1 MKPASDVELVTL
13 TIEMN
18 VRPEVQ
24 GQALQLLRSGV
35 GLTEA
40 KAECQSCRVSRDALD
55 DNRLRYS
62 ETWTSEVAMQRHI
75 QSEAFRRVLT
85 AMDLC
90 SEEPQVIIG
99 NLSGHS
105 GLSYLRKLRE
115 KPMGKSS
122 AIPPNLEY

>member
-1 MKPASDVELVTL
+1 MQSTSEVEVVTL
-13 TIEMN
+13 TIDMQF
-18 VRPEVQ
+18 RPGVQ

-40 KAECQSCRVSRDALD
+40 KAECQSCRVSRDAVD

-62 ETWTSEVAMQRHI
+62 ETWTSEAALRRHV

-105 GLSYLRKLRE
+105 GMAYLRELRE
-115 KPMGKSS
+115 KPVAQSS
-122 AIPPNLEY
+122 LAVPNGN

>member
-1 MKPASDVELVTL
+1 MKLASDVELVTL

-62 ETWTSEVAMQRHI
+62 ETWTSVAAMQRHV

-105 GLSYLRKLRE
+105 GMAYLRELRE
-115 KPMGKSS
+115 KPVAQSPQ
-122 AIPPNLEY
+122 AAPNEI